1 MTRSRATPRP
11 VGALPPR
18 ARLLGGAALVGLLA
32 ACGSG
37 GQVPDRDP
45 DVTGVV
51 AHEGDA
57 VVLTAPSDDYFEG
70 MTISG
75 DDETVVVDAGGST
88 VTTTDLATG
97 DEVEVWVGDGCQESF
112 PVQCDVLALRVVR

>member
-1 MTRSRATPRP
+1 MRCSATPRP
-11 VGALPPR
+11 VRALPAR
-18 ARLLGGAALVGLLA
+18 ARLLGGAALLALLA

-51 AHEGDA
+51 GHEGDA

-75 DDETVVVDAGGST
+75 GDETVVVDAGGST
-88 VTTTDLATG
+88 VTTADLATG
-97 DEVEVWVGDGCQESF
+97 DEVEVWVGDACRESF
-112 PVQCDVLALRVVR
+112 PVQCDVLAVRVVG